1 MKKQTPAAKLSPA
14 ISRMKPKI
22 SQLQYRKNNRHV

>member
-1 MKKQTPAAKLSPA
+1 MKKQTPATKMSQE
-14 ISRMKPKI
+14 ISRMKPQI